1 MNELVHRL
9 PSGAKPID
17 DLLGGGFETGTITQ
31 IYGEPS
37 SGKTNICLQLA
48 ISTMRAGKRVIFIDT
63 EGFSPERFA
72 QIAGDEEARKLAS
85 KIYYY
90 PVTTFDQQFAA
101 IRDAEKLIGQDDQ
114 NVGLIIM
121 DSATALYRVE
131 REGKD
136 GMAPMRELAS
146 QMTALLGLARKHDVA
161 VVITNQIYTDIEN
174 EVLRASGGKWL
185 EHISKAI
192 VELKR
197 AGVGKRIAILKKHRS
212 RAEGESVEFI
222 DHGQGHRIVGHR
234 QQVRLAK
241 HF

>member
-48 ISTMRAGKRVIFIDT
+48 IYTMRAGRRVIFIDT
-63 EGFSPERFA
+63 EGFSPERFS
-72 QIAGDEEARKLAS
+72 QIAGEDETRELAS
-85 KIYYY
+85 KLYWY
-90 PVTTFDQQFAA
+90 PVTNFDQQFAA
-101 IRDAEKLIGQDDQ
+101 IRDAEKLIGQGDQ

-146 QMTALLGLARKHDVA
+146 QMTALLGLARNFFFNDTA
-161 VVITNQIYTDIEN
+161 TTEIYTDIEN

-197 AGVGKRIAILKKHRS
+197 AGPGKRIAILKKHRS
-212 RAEGESVEFI
+212 RAEGESVEFTI
-222 DHGQGHRIVGHR
+222 TGIGIE
-234 QQVRLAK
+234 
-241 HF
+241 

>member
-1 MNELVHRL
+1 MNELIRRL

-17 DLLGGGFETGTITQ
+17 DLLGGGFEIGTITQ

-48 ISTMRAGKRVIFIDT
+48 ISTMRADRRVIFIDT
-63 EGFSPERFA
+63 EGFSLERFS
-72 QIAGDEEARKLAS
+72 QIAGEDMRELFSKLF
-85 KIYYY
+85 YYE
-90 PVTTFDQQFAA
+90 VTNFDQQFAA
-101 IRDAEKLIGQDDQ
+101 IRDAEKLIAQGDQ

-197 AGVGKRIAILKKHRS
+197 AGPGKRIAILKKHRS
-212 RAEGESVEFI
+212 RAEGESVEFTI
-222 DHGQGHRIVGHR
+222 TGKGIE
-234 QQVRLAK
+234 
-241 HF
+241 

>member
-1 MNELVHRL
+1 MNELIHRL

-17 DLLGGGFETGTITQ
+17 DLLGGGFEIGTITQ

-48 ISTMRAGKRVIFIDT
+48 VYTMRAGRRVIFIDT
-63 EGFSPERFA
+63 EGFSLERFS
-72 QIAGDEEARKLAS
+72 QIAGDDMRELFSKLF
-85 KIYYY
+85 YYE
-90 PVTTFDQQFAA
+90 VTNFDQQFAA
-101 IRDAEKLIGQDDQ
+101 IRDAEKLIAQGDQ

-197 AGVGKRIAILKKHRS
+197 AGPGKRIAILKKHRS
-212 RAEGESVEFI
+212 RAEGESVEFSI
-222 DHGQGHRIVGHR
+222 TGKGIE
-234 QQVRLAK
+234 
-241 HF
+241 

>member
-1 MNELVHRL
+1 MNELIHRL

-31 IYGEPS
+31 LYGEPS

-48 ISTMRAGKRVIFIDT
+48 INTMRAGKRVIFIDT
-63 EGFSPERFA
+63 EGFSAERFS
-72 QIAGDEEARKLAS
+72 QIAGEEETRELAS
-85 KIYYY
+85 KMYWYQ
-90 PVTTFDQQFAA
+90 VTNFDQQFAA
-101 IRDAEKLIGQDDQ
+101 IRDAEKLIAQGDQDI
-114 NVGLIIM
+114 GLIIM

-197 AGVGKRIAILKKHRS
+197 AGPGKRIAILKKHRS
-212 RAEGESVEFI
+212 RAEGESVEFTI
-222 DHGQGHRIVGHR
+222 TGIGIE
-234 QQVRLAK
+234 
-241 HF
+241 

>member
-1 MNELVHRL
+1 MIQLIHRL
-9 PSGAKPID
+9 PTGAKPID

-31 IYGEPS
+31 VYGEPS

-48 ISTMRAGKRVIFIDT
+48 VNTMRTGKKVIFIDT
-63 EGFSPERFA
+63 EGFSLERFA
-72 QIAGDEEARKLAS
+72 QIAGEDAQELA
-85 KIYYY
+85 KNLYWYQ
-90 PVTTFDQQFAA
+90 VTDFIQQFSA
-101 IRDAEKLIGQDDQ
+101 IKDAQKLMEQSEQ
-114 NVGLIIM
+114 NIGLIIM

-136 GMAPMRELAS
+136 GIGPMRELAS
-146 QMTALLGLARKHDVA
+146 QMTALLGMARKHDAA

-197 AGVGKRIAILKKHRS
+197 AGPGKRLAILKKHRS
-212 RAEGESVEFI
+212 RPEGECVEFAI
-222 DHGQGHRIVGHR
+222 TGKGIE
-234 QQVRLAK
+234 
-241 HF
+241 

>member
-1 MNELVHRL
+1 MHRL

-17 DLLGGGFETGTITQ
+17 DLLGGGFEAGTMTQ

-48 ISTMRAGKRVIFIDT
+48 ITTMRAGKRVIFIDT
-63 EGFSPERFA
+63 EGFSPERFS
-72 QIAGDEEARKLAS
+72 QIAGESETKELAS
-85 KIYYY
+85 KMYWYN
-90 PVTTFDQQFAA
+90 VTNFDQQFAA
-101 IRDAEKLIGQDDQ
+101 IRDAEKLIAQGDQD
-114 NVGLIIM
+114 VGLIIM

-131 REGKD
+131 RESRN

-192 VELKR
+192 IELKR
-197 AGVGKRIAILKKHRS
+197 AGQGKRIAILKKHRS
-212 RAEGESVEFI
+212 RPEDESVEFTI
-222 DHGQGHRIVGHR
+222 TGKGIE
-234 QQVRLAK
+234 
-241 HF
+241 

>member
-1 MNELVHRL
+1 MNGLVNRL

-17 DLLGGGFETGTITQ
+17 DLLGGGFEAGTMTQ

-48 ISTMRAGKRVIFIDT
+48 ITTMRAGKYVIFIDT
-63 EGFSPERFA
+63 EGFSTERFA
-72 QIAGDEEARKLAS
+72 QIAGENEMRALAS
-85 KIYYY
+85 KLYYY
-90 PVTTFDQQFAA
+90 EVTNFDQQFAA
-101 IRDAEKLIGQDDQ
+101 IRDAENLIDKGDR

-131 REGKD
+131 REGRD

-146 QMTALLGLARKHDVA
+146 QMTALLGLARKHGVA

-174 EVLRASGGKWL
+174 EVLRASGGRWL

-197 AGVGKRIAILKKHRS
+197 TGPGKRVAILKKHRS
-212 RAEGESVEFI
+212 RPEGESVEFTI
-222 DHGQGHRIVGHR
+222 TGKGIE
-234 QQVRLAK
+234 
-241 HF
+241 

>member
-37 SGKTNICLQLA
+37 SGKTNICIQLA
-48 ISTMRAGKRVIFIDT
+48 ITTMRAGKRVIFIDT
-63 EGFSPERFA
+63 EGFSPERFS
-72 QIAGDEEARKLAS
+72 QIAGGEETRELAS
-85 KIYYY
+85 KLYWY
-90 PVTTFDQQFAA
+90 PVTNFDQQFAA
-101 IRDAEKLIGQDDQ
+101 IRDTEKLIDQADQ

-131 REGKD
+131 REGRD

-192 VELKR
+192 IELQR
-197 AGVGKRIAILKKHRS
+197 AGPGKRIAILKKHRS
-212 RAEGESVEFI
+212 RPEGESVEFTI
-222 DHGQGHRIVGHR
+222 TGKGIE
-234 QQVRLAK
+234 
-241 HF
+241 